1 MKTARFCG
9 GRRRFGVIRF
19 RIRCAS
25 GACQTDGKS
34 VPTEPG
40 SASTIR
46 IRQLSTGGLD
56 AIAFYPAD

>member
-1 MKTARFCG
+1 MKDGIHPNYQPTT
-9 GRRRFGVIRF
+9 
-19 RIRCAS
+19 IRCAC

-46 IRQLSTGGLD
+46 FRQLSTGGLD

>member
-1 MKTARFCG
+1 MVRFCHTAQYIHPAG
-9 GRRRFGVIRF
+9 SV
-19 RIRCAS
+19 S
-25 GACQTDGKS
+25 ACQTDGKS